1 MNVGNNTMIDE
12 KQIRKWLESGTIT
25 QEQAQKM
32 IADVDQKSKEVR
44 SSKFIVAIS
53 TIGAVLFGLG
63 AILFVASNWQK
74 IPDLMKVLI
83 FLGSTISAYY
93 LGYLFKYDK
102 KNLPKVGASLFFLAA
117 LFFGASVFLIAQI
130 YHINANAHL
139 LVLIWLIGVLPLVYA
154 FKSEPIAVLTSVL
167 FFLWSVLFIFRTG
180 IFNDNI
186 FFYFPVIYLSTGTLF
201 FSIGGLHYFKP
212 QLIKIAR
219 IFRISGL
226 KIAMLSLFLLTFTA
240 VSGDIVATLE
250 GNNDR
255 GSSQL
260 MTGIVL
266 FSTLAIIGL
275 IINLFFN
282 PSQSKT
288 NSFENGTALGF
299 LVLTLLFFFF
309 PAKSS
314 VYTIIYNLLFAGLTL
329 FLIYIGYQRSDIKI
343 VNTGIFWI
351 SIFVLAKYFDFFW
364 DLMDRSLFFIVGG
377 LILVLGGI
385 AMERK
390 RRQIKEDFAELTD

>member
-1 MNVGNNTMIDE
+1 MIDE
-12 KQIRKWLESGTIT
+12 KQIREWLESGTIT
-25 QEQAQKM
+25 QEQAQQM
-32 IADVDQKSKEVR
+32 IADVDQKNKEVR
-44 SSKFIVAIS
+44 STKFIVAIS

-74 IPDLMKVLI
+74 IPNLMKVLI
-83 FLGSTISAYY
+83 LLGSTLSAYY

-102 KNLPKVGASLFFLAA
+102 KNLPKVGASLFFLSA
-117 LFFGASVFLIAQI
+117 LLFGASVFLIAQI
-130 YHINANAHL
+130 YHINANAHS

-154 FKSEPIAVLTSVL
+154 FRSEPIAALTSVL
-167 FFLWSVLFIFRTG
+167 FFLWIGLFIFRNG

-186 FFYFPVIYLSTGTLF
+186 FISFPVIYLSTGTLF

-219 IFRISGL
+219 IFRIAGL

-240 VSGDIVATLE
+240 FSGDIVATLE

-309 PAKSS
+309 PAESS

-364 DLMDRSLFFIVGG
+364 NLIDRSLFFIVGG

-390 RRQIKEDFAELTD
+390 RRQIKEDFAELTA